1 LSFLLDEDVNPAVAE
16 VGRGLGL
23 DIVSVHKVDRR
34 GLDDAPQLEFASA
47 SGRVFV
53 TRNRD
58 DYIKLTVAFYQRGAP
73 HPGIIIVPYTLPNR
87 EPKRIAHAL
96 RAWQN
101 VHTIDDSLRYAIFFL
116 AEP

>member
-1 LSFLLDEDVNPAVAE
+1 MSFLLDEDVNPVVAE
-16 VGRGLGL
+16 VGRSLGL
-23 DIVSVHKVDRR
+23 DMVSVHEIDRR

-58 DYIKLTVAFYQRGAP
+58 DYIKLTVTFYQMSAP
-73 HPGIIIVPYTLPNR
+73 HSGIIIIPHTLPNR

-96 RAWQN
+96 RTWQDE
-101 VHTIDDSLRYAIFFL
+101 HTIDDSLRYAIFFL
-116 AEP
+116 AAP

>member
-1 LSFLLDEDVNPAVAE
+1 MSFLLDEDVNPAVAE

-23 DIVSVHKVDRR
+23 DIVSVHEIDRR

-58 DYIKLTVAFYQRGAP
+58 DYIKLTVGFYQMGAP
-73 HPGIIIVPYTLPNR
+73 HPGIIIIPYTLPNR

-96 RAWQN
+96 KTWQEE
-101 VHTIDDSLRYAIFFL
+101 HTIDESLQYSIFFL
-116 AEP
+116 DER